1 MTTESQTN
9 SLAAIMATE
18 PQIALYVQL
27 IIIVIAVLIVY
38 LAVYWVNKDISK
50 ENVVVRK
57 YDKMDLRY
65 DPCYKSINR
74 MDQFDDDGNFKDKKN
89 TPKSK
94 MDQFDDDGNYKKNEV
109 VE

>member
-1 MTTESQTN
+1 MT
-9 SLAAIMATE
+9 TE
-18 PQIALYVQL
+18 PQISLYVQL

-38 LAVYWVNKDISK
+38 LTVYWVNKDISK

-65 DPCYKSINR
+65 DTPYKSNDNK

-89 TPKSK
+89 KPKSK

>member
-1 MTTESQTN
+1 
-9 SLAAIMATE
+9 MATE
-18 PQIALYVQL
+18 PQISLYVQL

-38 LAVYWVNKDISK
+38 LTVYWVNKDISK
-50 ENVVVRK
+50 ENILVRK
-57 YDKMDLRY
+57 YDKMDLKY
-65 DPCYKSINR
+65 DTPYKSNDK
-74 MDQFDDDGNFKDKKN
+74 MDQFDEDGNFKDKKN

>member
-38 LAVYWVNKDISK
+38 LTVYWVNKDISK
-50 ENVVVRK
+50 ENVLVRK

-65 DPCYKSINR
+65 DTPYKSNDK

-89 TPKSK
+89 KPKSK
-94 MDQFDDDGNYKKNEV
+94 MDQFNDDGNYKK
-109 VE
+109 

>member
-1 MTTESQTN
+1 
-9 SLAAIMATE
+9 MANE
-18 PQIALYVQL
+18 PQISLYVQL
-27 IIIVIAVLIVY
+27 IIIVIGVLIVY
-38 LAVYWVNKDISK
+38 LAIYWVNKDISK

-65 DPCYKSINR
+65 DTPYKSIDR
-74 MDQFDDDGNFKDKKN
+74 MNQFDDDGNFKDKKN
-89 TPKSK
+89 KPKSK

>member
-1 MTTESQTN
+1 
-9 SLAAIMATE
+9 MATE

-38 LAVYWVNKDISK
+38 LTVYWVNKDISK
-50 ENVVVRK
+50 ENVLVRK

-65 DPCYKSINR
+65 DTPYKSNDK

-89 TPKSK
+89 KPKSK
-94 MDQFDDDGNYKKNEV
+94 MDQFNDDGNYKK
-109 VE
+109 

>member
-1 MTTESQTN
+1 
-9 SLAAIMATE
+9 MANE
-18 PQIALYVQL
+18 PQISLYVQL
-27 IIIVIAVLIVY
+27 IVIVIAVLIVY
-38 LAVYWVNKDISK
+38 LAIYWVNKDISE

-65 DPCYKSINR
+65 DTPYKSIDR
-74 MDQFDDDGNFKDKKN
+74 MNQFDDDGNFKDKKN
-89 TPKSK
+89 KPKSK

>member
-1 MTTESQTN
+1 MT
-9 SLAAIMATE
+9 TE

-38 LAVYWVNKDISK
+38 LTVYWVNKDISK
-50 ENVVVRK
+50 ENVLVRK

-65 DPCYKSINR
+65 DTPYKSNDK

-89 TPKSK
+89 KPKSK
-94 MDQFDDDGNYKKNEV
+94 MNQFNDDGNYKKNKD
-109 VE
+109 VEKL

>member
-1 MTTESQTN
+1 
-9 SLAAIMATE
+9 MATE
-18 PQIALYVQL
+18 PQISLYVQL

-38 LAVYWVNKDISK
+38 LTIYWVNKDISK

-65 DPCYKSINR
+65 DTPLKSN
-74 MDQFDDDGNFKDKKN
+74 D
-89 TPKSK
+89 K

>member
-1 MTTESQTN
+1 
-9 SLAAIMATE
+9 MANE

-65 DPCYKSINR
+65 DPCYKSIDR

>member
-1 MTTESQTN
+1 MTN
-9 SLAAIMATE
+9 E
-18 PQIALYVQL
+18 PQISLYIQL
-27 IIIVIAVLIVY
+27 ILIVIGVLIIY
-38 LAVYWVNKDISK
+38 LAIYWVNKDISE

-89 TPKSK
+89 KPKSK
-94 MDQFDDDGNYKKNEV
+94 MNQFNDDGNYKKNKD
-109 VE
+109 VEKL

>member
-1 MTTESQTN
+1 MT
-9 SLAAIMATE
+9 TE

-38 LAVYWVNKDISK
+38 LTIYWVNKDISK
-50 ENVVVRK
+50 ENVLVRK

-65 DPCYKSINR
+65 DTPYKSNDK

-89 TPKSK
+89 KPKSK
-94 MDQFDDDGNYKKNEV
+94 MDQFNDDGNYKK
-109 VE
+109 

>member
-1 MTTESQTN
+1 MTN
-9 SLAAIMATE
+9 E
-18 PQIALYVQL
+18 PQISLYIQL
-27 IIIVIAVLIVY
+27 ILIVIGVLIVY
-38 LAVYWVNKDISK
+38 LAIYWVNKDISK

-57 YDKMDLRY
+57 YDNVDGRY
-65 DPCYKSINR
+65 DPCYKSIDR

>member
-1 MTTESQTN
+1 MT
-9 SLAAIMATE
+9 TE

-38 LAVYWVNKDISK
+38 LTVYWVNKDISK
-50 ENVVVRK
+50 ENVLVRK

-65 DPCYKSINR
+65 DTPYKSNDK

-89 TPKSK
+89 KPKSK
-94 MDQFDDDGNYKKNEV
+94 MDQFNDDGNYKK
-109 VE
+109 